1 MTISVKLGL
10 LAMGFWLLGHG
21 VMVALTLLDP
31 HWDEVLIAQC
41 VHSYKAYYE
50 AG

>member
-1 MTISVKLGL
+1 LGL

-21 VMVALTLLDP
+21 VMVALTLRDP

-41 VHSYKAYYE
+41 VHGYKAYYE

>member
-1 MTISVKLGL
+1 
-10 LAMGFWLLGHG
+10 MGFWLLGHG
-21 VMVALTLLDP
+21 VMVALTLCDP

-41 VHSYKAYYE
+41 VYHYKAYYE